1 MTKKTTTTKKPVATK
16 KQTGTRGKNTGISG
30 NLIYDTIIVGGGP
43 AGLAA
48 AIAAKQNGLK
58 NVLILERDNRLGGI
72 LLQCIHNGFGLHY
85 FGEELTG
92 PEYANRFV
100 SQVEE
105 LGIESKVNTMVLEI
119 QRGDTTGST
128 TTESASATAISS
140 TAASASTTNQSL
152 HRVIAINSTDGLML
166 LQTKTIIL
174 CMGCRE
180 RTRGALVIPGTRPAG
195 IFTAG
200 SAQRFVNIDGYLPGK
215 KVVILGSGDIGLI
228 MARRLT
234 LEGAEVKVVCEI
246 MNYSAGLARNL
257 TQCLENFDI
266 PLKLSTTIIQIHG
279 TDRVSGVTIAKVDDH
294 RKPIPGTEEFIECD
308 TVLLSVGLIP
318 ENEVSIAAGVALDSI
333 TSGPSVDQFMETSI
347 PGIFACGNS
356 VHVHDLVD
364 FVTEESLLAGK
375 SAAEYCRNP
384 SYTAGNIT
392 VPVLA
397 GNRVRYAV
405 PQHLDLMTGTA
416 PATKSS
422 DSKPASSSSDD
433 TIRIMFRSTDVYRSV
448 TATVYAGQQLLAQ
461 AKKRIVRPGE
471 MQTIELKQ
479 SAIEL
484 LKKSP
489 QSITIS
495 IEMPED
501 SID

>member
-16 KQTGTRGKNTGISG
+16 KQIETSG

-92 PEYANRFV
+92 PEYAGRFV

-119 QRGDTTGST
+119 QRGDET
-128 TTESASATAISS
+128 
-140 TAASASTTNQSL
+140 

-246 MNYSAGLARNL
+246 INYSAGLARNL

-279 TDRVSGVTIAKVDDH
+279 TDRVNGVTIARVDEH

-375 SAAEYCRNP
+375 SAAEYCKNP

-405 PQHLDLMTGTA
+405 PQHLDLMTGATPA
-416 PATKSS
+416 PTTKSS
-422 DSKPASSSSDD
+422 ASKQDSSSSADA
-433 TIRIMFRSTDVYRSV
+433 IRIMFRSTDVYRSV
-448 TATVYAGQQLLAQ
+448 TASVYAGQQLLAQ

-471 MQTIELKQ
+471 MQTIELKPA
-479 SAIEL
+479 AIEQL
-484 LKKSP
+484 RKSP